1 MINKKNLWNKRKGN
15 INVLVAIILTIV
27 ILFLIISIILI
38 AKKYM
43 FMSLGNLF

>member
-1 MINKKNLWNKRKGN
+1 MINKKNLWNKRKGT

-27 ILFLIISIILI
+27 TLFLIISIILI